1 MKDNKFASHGFV
13 IYKCEWYLFSSRA
26 SVKKKRTLRPNST
39 YNYFN
44 QRCWTAFAI
53 RLLGET
59 GNLLI
64 NLPNLALAFP
74 SVAQKNK
81 SH

>member
-1 MKDNKFASHGFV
+1 MKDKNLPAMGLLFINLNG
-13 IYKCEWYLFSSRA
+13 IYFPAVHLC
-26 SVKKKRTLRPNST
+26 KKKRTLRPNST

-44 QRCWTAFAI
+44 QRCWAAFAI